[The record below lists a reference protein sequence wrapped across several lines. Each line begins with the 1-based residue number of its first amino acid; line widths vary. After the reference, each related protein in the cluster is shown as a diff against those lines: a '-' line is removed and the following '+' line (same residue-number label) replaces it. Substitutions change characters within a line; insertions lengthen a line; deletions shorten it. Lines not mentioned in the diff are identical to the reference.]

1 MAILSIIIAPDPRL
15 KLKSASVERVDDEV
29 RRLLD
34 DMLETMYAAP
44 GIGLSAVQ
52 VGVTRRVIVIDV
64 TPKPDGRAPLR
75 LVNPEIVWRA
85 EEVEFREEGCLSFPD
100 HFAEVRRPTGI
111 GLRYLDEAG
120 EVRELRAD
128 GVLATCIQHE
138 LDHLEGILF
147 VDHLSAV
154 RRSIIVR
161 KLAKV
166 RKTKASKSA

>member
-1 MAILSIIIAPDPRL
+1 MAILPIIIAPDPRL
-15 KLKSASVERVDDEV
+15 KLKSTLVARVDDEV
-29 RRLLD
+29 RRLMD

-85 EEVEFREEGCLSFPD
+85 EELEFHEEGCLSFPD

-111 GLRYLDEAG
+111 GLRYLDENG
-120 EVRELRAD
+120 EACELRAD
-128 GVLATCIQHE
+128 DMLATCIQHE

-147 VDHLSAV
+147 VDHLSMV
-154 RRSIIVR
+154 RRSMIVR
-161 KLAKV
+161 KLAKA